1 MKIRVLFGATALAL
15 AAATVT
21 TMPAL
26 PASAA
31 TATARAAAVKPPQLN
46 RHHAVKARRHHV
58 AKVTTTTSAKLAPL
72 VTAGSSDAGVS
83 STPLASYQTNNTV
96 WALAS
101 SGGVVYAGGQF
112 TSVRPPGDPL
122 GTGEVARTF
131 LAAFSAS
138 TGALNTSFNPTIT
151 GTAAAEVTALAVSG
165 NTLYV
170 GGIFDHVN
178 GVYRDNLAAFNL
190 TTGAL
195 TSWAPT
201 AFGKV
206 LTISPSPDGSE
217 IYLGGAFNELDGAA
231 RLYAG
236 AVTASGTG
244 TIEPWYPAVNNVV
257 TSVAVSP
264 DDSHVI
270 VGGYFTEF
278 NGVTQNAIGSTFAT
292 TGASDPNF
300 TATIVP
306 NDSGCSSSVKDVIIS
321 GATSGAPDGIAY
333 IGAEGTG
340 GGCFD
345 GDFAVNVST
354 GSLVWQ
360 NDCLGAT
367 QSLVLIHNW
376 LFKGSHA
383 HDCAY
388 APGGFPQVSSGSGW
402 VSHHLL
408 DQSLTDGSIGHFTP
422 DTSSPAGGLG
432 PRVMAT
438 DGNALFLGGDFTLI
452 NGGAQQGFAIFP
464 AAVDPQYP
472 TRPSVAPTVTSTSA
486 GVDSVSFPAVSS
498 RDVGTLTYAIYRDST
513 KIATLTATS
522 WPWALPVLHYQDTG
536 LTAGSS
542 HTYSYTASDGPHTT
556 AKSPASASVTV
567 ASTSPTVTYQQAA
580 LANSPSF
587 LWPLNETSGS
597 TANDASS
604 HKFNGTYEP
613 GTTQGAAGPFTGQ
626 NATAFDGSSGYV
638 VSAGQ
643 VTNPQTYS
651 IELWFK
657 TTTNTGGKLAGFGNC
672 QSSAQS
678 GCPSSGLSTS
688 YDRHVYMMNDG
699 QIVYGVWTGQTQ
711 TIETPNV
718 YNDGQW
724 HYLVATLSASGM
736 ALYIDGQLAGTN
748 ATTSA
753 QGYNGYWRFGG
764 DNLNGWNL
772 DPWGSNS
779 QGTTEPNSYFF
790 NGSMADVAVYPT
802 ALSAAQ
808 VAAHYAAALHQQ
820 LG

>member
-26 PASAA
+26 QASAA
-31 TATARAAAVKPPQLN
+31 TTTAHAAAIKPPLLK
-46 RHHAVKARRHHV
+46 RHHAVKAKRQHV
-58 AKVTTTTSAKLAPL
+58 AKVKTETLAKLAPL

-83 STPLASYQTNNTV
+83 STPLASWQTNNTV

-131 LAAFSAS
+131 LSAFSSS

-201 AFGKV
+201 AYGKV
-206 LTISPSPDGSE
+206 LTISASPDGSE
-217 IYLGGAFNELDGAA
+217 IYLGGAFNKLDGVA
-231 RLYAG
+231 RTYAG

-244 TIEPWYPAVNNVV
+244 TIEPWNPVLNDVV

-292 TGASDPNF
+292 TGASDPDF

-306 NDSGCSSSVKDVIIS
+306 NYSGCSSSVKDVIIS
-321 GATSGAPDGIAY
+321 GATSGAPAGIAY
-333 IGAEGTG
+333 IAAEGTG

-367 QSLVLIHNW
+367 QSLVLINNW

-388 APGGFPQVSSGSGW
+388 APGGFPQVNSGSGW

-422 DTSSPAGGLG
+422 DTSSPGGGLG

-438 DGNALFLGGDFTLI
+438 DGSSLFLGGDFTLI

-464 AAVDPQYP
+464 AGVDPQYP

-498 RDVGTLTYAIYRDST
+498 RDVGTLSYAIYRDSGT
-513 KIATLTATS
+513 KPIATLTATS

-536 LTAGSS
+536 LTPGSS
-542 HTYSYTASDGPHTT
+542 HTYTYTASDGPHTT

-580 LANSPSF
+580 LADSPSF
-587 LWPLNETSGS
+587 FWPLSETSGT
-597 TANDASS
+597 TANDASPNG
-604 HKFNGTYEP
+604 FNGTYES
-613 GTTQGAAGPFTGQ
+613 GTTQGVPSPFTGQ
-626 NATAFDGSSGYV
+626 TATSFDGNSGLVSSQNQV
-638 VSAGQ
+638 AG
-643 VTNPQTYS
+643 PQKFT
-651 IELWFK
+651 IEGWFK
-657 TTTNTGGKLAGFGNC
+657 TTSNTGGKLIGFGNN
-672 QSSAQS
+672 QTGASSN
-678 GCPSSGLSTS
+678 
-688 YDRHVYMMNDG
+688 YDRHIYMMNDG
-699 QIVYGVWTGQTQ
+699 QLVFGVYNSGTF

-724 HYLVATLSASGM
+724 HYLVATYDSSAGSNNM
-736 ALYIDGQLAGTN
+736 TLYVDDQLTGT
-748 ATTSA
+748 ATSSSA
-753 QGYNGYWRFGG
+753 QGFSGYWRVGG

-779 QGTTEPNSYFF
+779 QGTTEPNSYYF
-790 NGSMADVAVYPT
+790 NGTIADVAVYPA

-808 VAAHYAAALHQQ
+808 IGAHYAAALKQQ

>member
-26 PASAA
+26 A
-31 TATARAAAVKPPQLN
+31 
-46 RHHAVKARRHHV
+46 
-58 AKVTTTTSAKLAPL
+58 APL

-83 STPLASYQTNNTV
+83 STPLATWQTNNTV

-151 GTAAAEVTALAVSG
+151 GTSAAEVTALAVSG

-206 LTISPSPDGSE
+206 LTIAASPDGSE
-217 IYLGGAFNELDGAA
+217 IYLGGDFNKLDGAA
-231 RLYAG
+231 RVYAG
-236 AVTASGTG
+236 AVTGSGTTG
-244 TIEPWYPAVNNVV
+244 TIEPWSPVVNNAV

-270 VGGYFTEF
+270 VGGYFTVF

-306 NDSGCSSSVKDVIIS
+306 NSGGCSSSVKDVIIS

-333 IGAEGTG
+333 IAAEGTG

-367 QSLVLIHNW
+367 QSLVLIQGW

-388 APGGFPQVSSGSGW
+388 APGGFPQVNSGSGW

-408 DQSLTDGSIGHFTP
+408 DQSLTDGSVGHFTP
-422 DTSSPAGGLG
+422 DTSSPSGGLG

-464 AAVDPQYP
+464 SAVDPQYP
-472 TRPSVAPTVTSTSA
+472 TRPSAAPTVTSTSA

-536 LTAGSS
+536 LAHGSA

-567 ASTSPTVTYQQAA
+567 ASTSPASTYQQAA
-580 LANSPSF
+580 LADSPSF
-587 LWPLNETSGS
+587 LWPLSETSGN
-597 TANDASS
+597 TANDASPNG
-604 HKFNGTYEP
+604 FNGTYES
-613 GTTQGAAGPFTGQ
+613 GTTQGAPGPFTGQ
-626 NATAFDGSSGYV
+626 TATSFDGNSGLVSSQNQV
-638 VSAGQ
+638 AG
-643 VTNPQTYS
+643 PQKFTV
-651 IELWFK
+651 EGWFK
-657 TTTNTGGKLAGFGNC
+657 TTANTGGKLIGFGNN
-672 QSSAQS
+672 QTGASSN
-678 GCPSSGLSTS
+678 
-688 YDRHVYMMNDG
+688 YDRHIYMMNDG
-699 QIVYGVWTGQTQ
+699 QLVFGVYNGGTV

-724 HYLVATLSASGM
+724 HYLVASYDSSAGSNNM
-736 ALYIDGQLAGTN
+736 ALYVDGQLTGTS
-748 ATTSA
+748 TSSSA
-753 QGYNGYWRFGG
+753 QGFHGYWRVGG

-779 QGTTEPNSYFF
+779 QGTTEPHSYYF
-790 NGSMADVAVYPT
+790 NGTIADVAVYPA

-808 VAAHYAAALHQQ
+808 IAAHYAAALNQQ

>member
-31 TATARAAAVKPPQLN
+31 SASAHAAAVKPPQLK
-46 RHHAVKARRHHV
+46 RHLAVRPRRHHV
-58 AKVTTTTSAKLAPL
+58 AKTATSASAKLAPL

-83 STPLASYQTNNTV
+83 STPLAAWQTNNTV

-151 GTAAAEVTALAVSG
+151 GTAAAQVTALAVSG
-165 NTLYV
+165 NTLYI

-178 GVYRDNLAAFNL
+178 GAYRDNVAAFNL

-206 LTISPSPDGSE
+206 LTIAASPDGSE
-217 IYLGGAFNELDGAA
+217 IYLGGDFNKLDGAA

-244 TIEPWYPAVNNVV
+244 TIEPWDPAVNNAV

-306 NDSGCSSSVKDVIIS
+306 NSGGCSSSVKDVIIS
-321 GATSGAPDGIAY
+321 GAASGAPDGIAY

-367 QSLVLIHNW
+367 QSLALIHGW

-388 APGGFPQVSSGSGW
+388 APGGFPQVNSGSGW

-408 DQSLTDGSIGHFTP
+408 DQSLTDGSVGHFTP
-422 DTSSPAGGLG
+422 DTSSPSGGLG

-498 RDVGTLTYAIYRDST
+498 RDVGTLSYAIYRDST

-536 LTAGSS
+536 LTPGSS
-542 HTYSYTASDGPHTT
+542 HTYAYTASDGPHTT

-597 TANDASS
+597 KANDASS
-604 HKFNGTYEP
+604 HKFNGTYES
-613 GTTQGAAGPFTGQ
+613 GTTQGVPGPFTGQ
-626 NATAFDGSSGYV
+626 PATSFDGSSGL
-638 VSAGQ
+638 VSSQNQ
-643 VTNPQTYS
+643 VTGPQKFTV
-651 IELWFK
+651 EGWFK
-657 TTTNTGGKLAGFGNC
+657 TTTNTGGKLIGFG
-672 QSSAQS
+672 SSQTGA
-678 GCPSSGLSTS
+678 SSS
-688 YDRHVYMMNDG
+688 YDRHIYMMNDG
-699 QIVYGVWTGQTQ
+699 QLVFGVYNGGVV

-724 HYLVATLSASGM
+724 HYLVATYDSSVGSKNM
-736 ALYIDGQLAGTN
+736 TLYVDGQLTGT
-748 ATTSA
+748 ATSSSA
-753 QGYNGYWRFGG
+753 QAFTGYWRVGG

-779 QGTTEPNSYFF
+779 QGTTEPNSYYF
-790 NGSMADVAVYPT
+790 NGTMADVAIYPA

-808 VAAHYAAALHQQ
+808 IAAHYAAALHQQ